1 MRKLLIGMVLLSSIA
16 LAEPMPEGS
25 KQFQVLET
33 FRDESDSV
41 RVECPPERDP
51 PSVQAFCLYYQSSP
65 ESFMPALDASLIGA
79 EGLKPLEQAWAKDP
93 YENRFVRNYGLNEG
107 GTLHAVFDPTV
118 NQATIFYTP

>member
-1 MRKLLIGMVLLSSIA
+1 MKKLLIGMALLGSIA
-16 LAEPMPEGS
+16 FAEPMPEGS

-33 FRDESDSV
+33 FRDKSDSI

-51 PSVQAFCLYYQSSP
+51 PVVQAFCLYYQGSS
-65 ESFMPALDASLIGA
+65 EGFMPALDASLIEA
-79 EGLKPLEQAWAKDP
+79 EGLEPLEQAWVKDP
-93 YENRFVRNYGLNEG
+93 YENRFVRNYGLTEG